1 MIIGEPMGNHI
12 KNIAIILAGGTG
24 IRMGTSTP
32 KQYVEVGGQPVITY
46 CLSTLLLHK
55 GIDMAIIA
63 VADEWKNFVQ
73 DCVEKAKA
81 NIPVYYAKPGTQR
94 QGSIINAL
102 HVAKQNG
109 VKDNDIVIIHDA
121 ARPLLTNKLVSACL
135 EACLDADAVLPVIP
149 VKDTTY
155 LSKDGVHIDSLL
167 ERKTLWNGQ
176 APEAFRFGPYYKA
189 NLQLTEEE
197 LNRIT
202 GSTEVAYRAGLNC
215 ILIPG
220 DPNNFKIT
228 TKEDLS
234 HFETIIKNESL

>member
-1 MIIGEPMGNHI
+1 MKSTKRNR
-12 KNIAIILAGGTG
+12 NIAIILSGGTG
-24 IRMGTSTP
+24 SRMGNPTP

-46 CLSTLLLHK
+46 CLQTLLHHEK
-55 GIDMAIIA
+55 IDMAIVV
-63 VADEWKNFVQ
+63 VAEEWQGFVQ
-73 DCVEKAKA
+73 DCVGKTKAI
-81 NIPVYYAKPGTQR
+81 IPVHYAKPGDQR

-109 VKDNDIVIIHDA
+109 VEDNDIVIIHDA
-121 ARPLLTNKLVSACL
+121 ARPLLTNELVSACL
-135 EACLDADAVLPVIP
+135 DACMDADAVLPVIP

-155 LSKDGVHIDSLL
+155 LSDDGMHIDSLL

-220 DPNNFKIT
+220 DPINFKIT

-234 HFETIIKNESL
+234 HFETLIKNESI